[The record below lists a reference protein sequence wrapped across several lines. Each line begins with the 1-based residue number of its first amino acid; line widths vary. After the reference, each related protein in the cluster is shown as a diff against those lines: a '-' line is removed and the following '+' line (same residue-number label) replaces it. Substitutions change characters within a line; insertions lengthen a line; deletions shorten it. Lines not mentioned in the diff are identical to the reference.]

1 MHPEILSIILFGIV
15 AAYTP
20 GPNNFV
26 AFYSGFNFGIKRT
39 LPHIFGVTFGFPFL
53 LLCMALGLINVF
65 KIYPLIQEIL
75 KYLGTLF
82 LIYLAY
88 KISFSGSVN
97 GENKNKNPVKFI
109 ETFIFQFLNP
119 KGVIASVIVVS
130 TYIDTGENFV
140 NYTTQIIILAL
151 IISVTS
157 ITLWTLMGR
166 FLRKFATNQ
175 KFINYFN
182 YAMSL
187 LLLLSIISFYL

>member
-1 MHPEILSIILFGIV
+1 MHPEILSITLFGIV

-26 AFYSGFNFGIKRT
+26 AFYSGFNFGVKRT

-53 LLCMALGLINVF
+53 LLCMALGLINIF
-65 KIYPLIQEIL
+65 KLYPLIQEIL

-88 KISFSGSVN
+88 KISFSRSIS
-97 GENKNKNPVKFI
+97 GENKNKNPVKFL

-130 TYIDTGENFV
+130 TYIDSGENFIS
-140 NYTTQIIILAL
+140 YTTQIIILAF
-151 IISVTS
+151 IVSVTS
-157 ITLWTLMGR
+157 ITLWTLMGK

-182 YAMSL
+182 YVMSL

>member
-1 MHPEILSIILFGIV
+1 MHPEILSITLFGIV
-15 AAYTP
+15 AAFTP
-20 GPNNFV
+20 GPNNFI

-39 LPHIFGVTFGFPFL
+39 LPHIIGVTLGFPFL
-53 LLCMALGLINVF
+53 LLCLALGLINVF
-65 KIYPLIQEIL
+65 KLYPIIQEIL

-97 GENKNKNPVKFI
+97 QENKNNIPVRFI

-119 KGVIASVIVVS
+119 KGVIASIIVVS
-130 TYIDTGENFV
+130 TYINPGENFV

-151 IISVTS
+151 LVSVTR
-157 ITLWTLMGR
+157 ITLWTFMGT
-166 FLRKFATNQ
+166 FIRKFAPNQ

-187 LLLLSIISFYL
+187 LLLLSIITFYL

>member
-1 MHPEILSIILFGIV
+1 MHPEILSIALFGIV
-15 AAYTP
+15 AAFTP

-26 AFYSGFNFGIKRT
+26 AFYSGFNFGIIRT
-39 LPHIFGVTFGFPFL
+39 LPHIIGVTLGFPFL
-53 LLCMALGLINVF
+53 LLCLALGLINIF
-65 KIYPLIQEIL
+65 KLYPLIQEIL

-88 KISFSGSVN
+88 KISFSGSSSN
-97 GENKNKNPVKFI
+97 ENKNKNPIKFY

-130 TYIDTGENFV
+130 TYIDTGENFIS
-140 NYTTQIIILAL
+140 YTTQIIILAF
-151 IISVTS
+151 IVSVTS
-157 ITLWTLMGR
+157 ITLWTLMGK

-182 YAMSL
+182 YVMSL

>member
-65 KIYPLIQEIL
+65 KLYPLIQEIL

-88 KISFSGSVN
+88 KISFSGYVS
-97 GENKNKNPVKFI
+97 GENKNRNPVKFI

-151 IISVTS
+151 IVSVTS
-157 ITLWTLMGR
+157 ITLWTFMGK

>member
-1 MHPEILSIILFGIV
+1 MHPEILSITLFGIV
-15 AAYTP
+15 AAFTP

-53 LLCMALGLINVF
+53 LLCVALGLINVF
-65 KIYPLIQEIL
+65 KLYPIIQEIL

-88 KISFSGSVN
+88 KISFSRSAN
-97 GENKNKNPVKFI
+97 KENKNSNPVKFI

-119 KGVIASVIVVS
+119 KAVIASIIVVS
-130 TYIDTGENFV
+130 TYISPGESFAS
-140 NYTTQIIILAL
+140 YTTQIIIMAL
-151 IISVTS
+151 IVSVTS
-157 ITLWTLMGR
+157 ITLWT
-166 FLRKFATNQ
+166 FLGKFFRKFATNQ

-187 LLLLSIISFYL
+187 LLLTSIITFYL

>member
-1 MHPEILSIILFGIV
+1 MHPEILSITLFGIV

-39 LPHIFGVTFGFPFL
+39 LPHILGVTFGFPFL
-53 LLCMALGLINVF
+53 LLCMALGLINIF
-65 KIYPLIQEIL
+65 KLYPLIQEIL

-88 KISFSGSVN
+88 KISFSGSVT
-97 GENKNKNPVKFI
+97 GDNKNKNPVKFL

-130 TYIDTGENFV
+130 TYIDSGENLI
-140 NYTTQIIILAL
+140 NYTTQIIILAF
-151 IISVTS
+151 IVSVTS
-157 ITLWTLMGR
+157 ITLWTFMGK

-182 YAMSL
+182 YVMSL
-187 LLLLSIISFYL
+187 LLLLSIITFYL

>member
-65 KIYPLIQEIL
+65 KLYPLIQEIL

-88 KISFSGSVN
+88 KISFSGSVS

-140 NYTTQIIILAL
+140 NYTTQIIILAF
-151 IISVTS
+151 IVSVTS

>member
-65 KIYPLIQEIL
+65 KLYPLIQEIL

-88 KISFSGSVN
+88 KISFSRSVS

-140 NYTTQIIILAL
+140 NYTTQIIILAF
-151 IISVTS
+151 IVSVTS

>member
-1 MHPEILSIILFGIV
+1 MHQEILSIILFGIV

-26 AFYSGFNFGIKRT
+26 AFYSGFNFGIKKT
-39 LPHIFGVTFGFPFL
+39 LPHIMGVTLGFPFL
-53 LLCMALGLINVF
+53 LLCLALGLINVF
-65 KIYPLIQEIL
+65 KLYPLIQEIL

-88 KISFSGSVN
+88 KISFSGSTN
-97 GENKNKNPVKFI
+97 QENKNKKPVKFI

-119 KGVIASVIVVS
+119 KGVIASIIVVS
-130 TYIDTGENFV
+130 TYIDPGKNFI

-151 IISVTS
+151 LVSVTS
-157 ITLWTLMGR
+157 ITLWTFMGK

-175 KFINYFN
+175 KYINYFN

-187 LLLLSIISFYL
+187 LLLLSIITFYL

>member
-26 AFYSGFNFGIKRT
+26 AFYSGFNFGIKKT

-53 LLCMALGLINVF
+53 LLCMALGLINIF
-65 KIYPLIQEIL
+65 KLYPLIQEIL

-88 KISFSGSVN
+88 KISFSGSIS
-97 GENKNKNPVKFI
+97 GENKNQNPVKFL

-130 TYIDTGENFV
+130 TYIDTGENFIS
-140 NYTTQIIILAL
+140 YTTQIIILAF
-151 IISVTS
+151 IVSVTS
-157 ITLWTLMGR
+157 ITLWTLMGK

-182 YAMSL
+182 YVMSL

>member
-1 MHPEILSIILFGIV
+1 MHPEILSITLFGIV

-26 AFYSGFNFGIKRT
+26 AFYSGFNFGVKKT

-53 LLCMALGLINVF
+53 LLCMALGLINIF
-65 KIYPLIQEIL
+65 KLYPLIQEIL

-88 KISFSGSVN
+88 KISFSRSISV
-97 GENKNKNPVKFI
+97 ENTNKSPVKFF

-130 TYIDTGENFV
+130 TYIDSGENFIS
-140 NYTTQIIILAL
+140 YTTQIIILAF
-151 IISVTS
+151 IVSVTS
-157 ITLWTLMGR
+157 ISLWTFMGK

-182 YAMSL
+182 YVMSL

>member
-65 KIYPLIQEIL
+65 KLYPLIQEIL

-88 KISFSGSVN
+88 KISVSGSVS
-97 GENKNKNPVKFI
+97 GENENKNPVKFI

-140 NYTTQIIILAL
+140 NYTTQIIILAF
-151 IISVTS
+151 IVSVTS